1 MIGYCDACGKH
12 TQTDRAHI
20 RSKGAGGSMNADN
33 IMHFCRIHHIE
44 QHQYGWHKFVGQ
56 YPNVLVE
63 LHRKGWEFTFM
74 FGIMKL
80 VRKT

>member
-1 MIGYCDACGKH
+1 
-12 TQTDRAHI
+12 
-20 RSKGAGGSMNADN
+20 MNADN